1 MPSICCWI
9 SSQLCSTISSGNVGK
24 GSQYIYC
31 SYFIF
36 YLFIYSIFG
45 SFACRIRGVLAE
57 GAQFMMMSPQYDF
70 QQVHPELNEIRSF
83 NFFRMIKP
91 NNPDLVDLQ
100 RKLGVCGTKRGQ
112 SCRLVSVYVHFTYNS
127 C

>member
-1 MPSICCWI
+1 
-9 SSQLCSTISSGNVGK
+9 
-24 GSQYIYC
+24 
-31 SYFIF
+31 
-36 YLFIYSIFG
+36 
-45 SFACRIRGVLAE
+45 
-57 GAQFMMMSPQYDF
+57 MMMSPQYDF

-100 RKLGVCGTKRGQ
+100 RKLGECGTKRGQ
-112 SCRLVSVYVHFTYNS
+112 SCRLVSVSVHLHPILAKLSLGMILSLLWYLTP